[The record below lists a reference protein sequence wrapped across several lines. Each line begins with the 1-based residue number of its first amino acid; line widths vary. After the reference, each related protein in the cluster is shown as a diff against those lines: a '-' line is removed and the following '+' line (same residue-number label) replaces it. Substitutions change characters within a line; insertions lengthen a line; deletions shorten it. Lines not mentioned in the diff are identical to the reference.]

1 MRRVEIRED
10 ALELL
15 PECVSEL
22 LGSGRPEAR
31 VLLVTD
37 STRIMR
43 AGEDLKERVWRT
55 LSGIYAGAEWVVVGT
70 GHSRL
75 HADEEAIGEV
85 GAAVAGAGGV
95 LADCVVV
102 VGSGTVTD
110 ICKVAISRTG
120 GDAPLVVV
128 QTAASV
134 DGFSDDVSVILKNGV
149 KRTVPS
155 RWPEVLLA
163 DLTTIVEAPREM
175 TAAGY
180 GDAISMYTAPADWRL
195 ASVLGLDASY
205 HPAPVEMLL
214 EGGPDVIGAAEGLG
228 RLDPDAMEKL
238 VRLLALRGI
247 ASGVSGSTAIL
258 SGAEHVVSHMLDLHA
273 GQTKTPPGIHGAQVG
288 VASVAVAAVWQTLLE
303 GLDPATVDVEGCFP
317 EAEEMEP
324 VVRDAFIGLDPTGV
338 VGSECWSDYR
348 QKLSRWHANR
358 GRFEAFL
365 ESWPDYREELGRLVA
380 QPEDLALSLT
390 LVGAPARFGELS
402 PLVSP
407 DTVRWALLNC
417 HFMRNRLN
425 VVDLLYFLGWW
436 DSGFVERLLRRVDG
450 HSRAAV
456 ENRDGSTP

>member
-214 EGGPDVIGAAEGLG
+214 EGG
-228 RLDPDAMEKL
+228 R
-238 VRLLALRGI
+238 
-247 ASGVSGSTAIL
+247 T
-258 SGAEHVVSHMLDLHA
+258 
-273 GQTKTPPGIHGAQVG
+273 
-288 VASVAVAAVWQTLLE
+288 
-303 GLDPATVDVEGCFP
+303 
-317 EAEEMEP
+317 
-324 VVRDAFIGLDPTGV
+324 
-338 VGSECWSDYR
+338 
-348 QKLSRWHANR
+348 
-358 GRFEAFL
+358 
-365 ESWPDYREELGRLVA
+365 
-380 QPEDLALSLT
+380 
-390 LVGAPARFGELS
+390 
-402 PLVSP
+402 
-407 DTVRWALLNC
+407 
-417 HFMRNRLN
+417 
-425 VVDLLYFLGWW
+425 
-436 DSGFVERLLRRVDG
+436 
-450 HSRAAV
+450 
-456 ENRDGSTP
+456 